1 MSTCIHYEYS
11 LLELF
16 VPSYKIIYKFCS
28 STEKTI
34 IFFISLVRLFI
45 FYRLFTY
52 FNNNKMLSPM
62 LYILYLSY
70 IIFNIIY
77 IIIILFK
84 TPDYDQVEMER
95 EVGDIVIALEQNKV
109 NA

>member
-1 MSTCIHYEYS
+1 
-11 LLELF
+11 
-16 VPSYKIIYKFCS
+16 
-28 STEKTI
+28 
-34 IFFISLVRLFI
+34 
-45 FYRLFTY
+45 
-52 FNNNKMLSPM
+52 M